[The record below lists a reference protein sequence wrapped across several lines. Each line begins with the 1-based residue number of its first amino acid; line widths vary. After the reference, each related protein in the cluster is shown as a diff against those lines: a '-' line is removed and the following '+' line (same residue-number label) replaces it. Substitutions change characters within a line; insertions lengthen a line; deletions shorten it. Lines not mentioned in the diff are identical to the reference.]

1 MQVQV
6 QSPVDS
12 GRSPKAAT
20 TPAFGAVPCSP
31 DIKHRSL
38 PPEFVVN
45 KPRISA
51 EMEAA
56 LQRHYETGDDGFTR
70 EQLLKETP
78 GLTYGILC
86 AE

>member
-1 MQVQV
+1 
-6 QSPVDS
+6 
-12 GRSPKAAT
+12 
-20 TPAFGAVPCSP
+20 
-31 DIKHRSL
+31 L